1 MSYKVIRDQEG
12 CPSITLTD
20 EPPYA
25 HALAAAPSVRELE
38 LNADIWLVMAFAV
51 WSTPDNL
58 AIQTAL
64 DVAKRF
70 GGKFNLGLR
79 PFDDSEELG
88 AWCPGLE
95 YGGQS
100 PLWVLLRDGEV
111 CMKRSGILTVD
122 ELVESI
128 GGACDL
134 QIAQAVQG
142 GIGHE

>member
-1 MSYKVIRDQEG
+1 MSYKVTRDQEG

-20 EPPYA
+20 EPSYFR
-25 HALAAAPSVRELE
+25 ALVAAPSAREPE
-38 LNADIWLVMAFAV
+38 LNTGNWLVMAFAV

-58 AIQTAL
+58 AIQTAI

-70 GGKFNLGLR
+70 GGKLNLGLR

-88 AWCPGLE
+88 AWCPSVEDDGR
-95 YGGQS
+95 S
-100 PLWVLLRDGEV
+100 PLWVLLRDGKV

-122 ELVESI
+122 ELVEVI

-134 QIAQAVQG
+134 C
-142 GIGHE
+142 